1 MPNLREKTWTPT
13 TPAQTADAQFWEDHL
28 IDDASYEGLQ
38 EILEG
43 GGGGGHII
51 QNPSGTEM
59 PQQPVLQFTN
69 ATVTNEDGKTIV
81 SGNGEK
87 GDAATVAV
95 GTVTTGAAGTNA
107 QVTNRGTQYD
117 AVLDFVIPRGDGVL
131 PSGGSNG
138 QVLYK
143 DTSASAGGAWGDL
156 PDSVLSVSGKT
167 PDAQGNV
174 DIDASDVALGSGTV
188 ETLAGSIAMI
198 ETSPA
203 TANHAVGDL
212 IIYNGQLNLVTTAIT
227 AGSTLDGKITPTT
240 ADAEFAHSRIVT
252 SGSMNSL
259 TKSGIYYCTSAVTD
273 VPLSGGGVLVIGA
286 YNNETATAT
295 YISYVTAGAVAFGKR
310 NASGWE
316 WVRTPNL
323 TAVTI
328 SGTTTSSGAIDVPVS
343 YRNMLFVSATMTSQA
358 GFVFRRDSSY
368 FTVMNN
374 DLNSAIANTA
384 VTFTAYFLSI

>member
-1 MPNLREKTWTPT
+1 MPNLRDKTWTPT

-43 GGGGGHII
+43 GGGGGHVI

-59 PQQPVLQFTN
+59 PQQPVLQFIN
-69 ATVTNEDGKTIV
+69 ATVTNGEGKTIV

-107 QVTNRGTQYD
+107 QVTNSGTQYD
-117 AVLDFVIPRGDGVL
+117 AVLDFVIPRGADGNGL

-143 DTSASAGGAWGDL
+143 DTSASTGGSWGDL
-156 PDSVLSVSGKT
+156 PESVLSVSGKT

-188 ETLAGSIAMI
+188 ETLAGSIATI

-203 TANHAVGDL
+203 TANHAVGEY
-212 IIYNGQLNLVTTAIT
+212 IVYNGQLYKVTTAIT
-227 AGSTLDGKITPTT
+227 AGQSLAVGTNISATNVGSNIRDLNTIVGKMSATDSITNTSFT
-240 ADAEFAHSRIVT
+240 AEFDSLGSTDTSFKTFFQNATDSPSSSAAGIVLT
-252 SGSMNSL
+252 YRSTANYGWQIALYNGHIAVRAKSSGTWGTWS
-259 TKSGIYYCTSAVTD
+259 
-273 VPLSGGGVLVIGA
+273 LVI
-286 YNNETATAT
+286 
-295 YISYVTAGAVAFGKR
+295 
-310 NASGWE
+310 
-316 WVRTPNL
+316 
-323 TAVTI
+323 
-328 SGTTTSSGAIDVPVS
+328 
-343 YRNMLFVSATMTSQA
+343 
-358 GFVFRRDSSY
+358 
-368 FTVMNN
+368 
-374 DLNSAIANTA
+374 
-384 VTFTAYFLSI
+384 